1 MNNRLSHHA
10 EPVPPTGAIAA
21 HGIRSALGRPTLDR
35 WTLFL
40 RETVQNAWDARNIGS
55 KEPVRYTAELRNP
68 TREQHHS
75 LVQQVLGE
83 RADGMRDFWP
93 RLAKPDQWWLV
104 VHDRGTVGLRGPER
118 AGVPAEQNNFADFVW
133 NFGIPKK
140 DEHTGGTYGC
150 GRTVF
155 FTTSAPSASDPGGS
169 VALIHSRYRANDRL
183 RSRFIAMGLGDNYAK
198 GGHLYTGRHWWGRK
212 PEPGLPTAP
221 LEEPAADVL
230 AQSLGLP
237 AFRPKETGTTV
248 LVPCCDLRAEEDG
261 QAMVE
266 EKAAL
271 DVMNRLIEAAA
282 WHCWPKIVDLGPGPE
297 MALSFVLNGRELPGP
312 DPDRH
317 PEIRHFVTCL
327 KACLG
332 ERRSGVEA
340 APIRSQK
347 PKRHLGYLA
356 LNRFPEEPR
365 PPAEVPPRPF
375 EGAVRHTALMRAPKL
390 IVKYLPGPESPSEG
404 TAWAGV
410 FLADDASD
418 AEFADAEPP
427 PHDDWIVRPGKKYQR
442 NLVRIALRQVEEQVQ
457 RFNSEASPQ
466 LEQPT
471 EPLGRLADALG
482 DLLSGGP
489 SGGPGKEP
497 QPHIPGPRRLLAK
510 IEQGEAR
517 LENDERTRLLI
528 VPFQVLPKHGT
539 RHTLVEAFVNVAIND
554 GSSSEREAP
563 DGIPM
568 PGLRGYLSPA
578 GELRRS
584 PKVEVLATDRG
595 TWETVVELPEDVA
608 VRVRFKAHPPE
619 IEP

>member
-1 MNNRLSHHA
+1 MNIRLSHHA

-40 RETVQNAWDARNIGS
+40 RETVQNAWDARDTGS
-55 KEPVRYTAELRNP
+55 KEPVRYTAELRRP
-68 TREQHHS
+68 TPEQHHS
-75 LVQQVLGE
+75 LARQVLAK
-83 RADGMRDFWP
+83 RADGMRNFWS
-93 RLAKPDQWWLV
+93 RLAKRDQWWLV

-155 FTTSAPSASDPGGS
+155 FTTSAPSARDPGGS
-169 VALIHSRYRANDRL
+169 VALIHSRYRADDRL
-183 RSRFIAMGLGDNYAK
+183 RSRFIAMGLGDNYTKA
-198 GGHLYTGRHWWGRK
+198 GRLYTGRHWWGRE
-212 PEPGLPTAP
+212 PESGLPTAP
-221 LEEPAADVL
+221 LEEPVADLL
-230 AQSLGLP
+230 ARSLGLP
-237 AFRPKETGTTV
+237 AFRQGETGTTI

-261 QAMVE
+261 QVMVE

-271 DVMNRLIEAAA
+271 DVMNRLIEAAV
-282 WHCWPKIVDLGPGPE
+282 WHCWPKIVDFGPGPE
-297 MALSFVLNGRELPGP
+297 MVFSFVLDGRELPGP
-312 DPDRH
+312 EPDEH
-317 PEIRHFVTCL
+317 PEIRHFVPCL
-327 KACLG
+327 KACMG
-332 ERRSGVEA
+332 EKQPGVETER
-340 APIRSQK
+340 IQSQR

-356 LNRFPEEPR
+356 LNRFPEEAG

-390 IVKYLPGPESPSEG
+390 IVKYLPGPDSPSEG

-410 FLADDASD
+410 FLADDTRD

-427 PHDDWIVRPGKKYQR
+427 PHDDWVVRPGKKFQR
-442 NLVRIALRQVEEQVQ
+442 NLVRIALKQVDEQVK
-457 RFNSEASPQ
+457 RFNSEANPQ

-489 SGGPGKEP
+489 SGGPGRKP
-497 QPHIPGPRRLLAK
+497 QPLTPGPRRLLAK

-517 LENDERTRLLI
+517 LENAEGRRLLI
-528 VPFQVLPKHGT
+528 VPFQVLPRHGT
-539 RHTLVEAFVNVAIND
+539 KHTLVEALVNVAIND

-568 PGLRGYLSPA
+568 PELRGYRSPA
-578 GELRRS
+578 KELRRGR
-584 PKVEVLATDRG
+584 KVKVPATDRG

-608 VRVRFKAHPPE
+608 VRVRFRALPLE
-619 IEP
+619 AEP